1 MPDHLLGKDALERR
15 EAAREAVDTAVQAGV
30 SRAELERY
38 GQSAKGMR
46 IDLGV
51 LRPPSGSTG
60 RRRAYEVKTT
70 AFCASHYRVREHTG
84 GLTWADFRAREA
96 VREREKQAAHIDS
109 GLFRGTKPAP
119 MATALEHLG
128 GVEALVLGGCCE
140 LNSTAQALIT
150 EIGTQLGHLAAA
162 NLGDGLGECVALEIH
177 RLRQRVA
184 TRIWSSYQDHVSAR
198 TQYANPTPDT
208 RRQHT
213 REAIRTAEEREQ
225 AAQLAVQR
233 HTNELYMLR
242 QGRPATLGV

>member
-1 MPDHLLGKDALERR
+1 MYPLY
-15 EAAREAVDTAVQAGV
+15 VDSNWG
-30 SRAELERY
+30 
-38 GQSAKGMR
+38 
-46 IDLGV
+46 
-51 LRPPSGSTG
+51 
-60 RRRAYEVKTT
+60 
-70 AFCASHYRVREHTG
+70 G
-84 GLTWADFRAREA
+84 GLFT
-96 VREREKQAAHIDS
+96 
-109 GLFRGTKPAP
+109 GLS
-119 MATALEHLG
+119 
-128 GVEALVLGGCCE
+128 CCE